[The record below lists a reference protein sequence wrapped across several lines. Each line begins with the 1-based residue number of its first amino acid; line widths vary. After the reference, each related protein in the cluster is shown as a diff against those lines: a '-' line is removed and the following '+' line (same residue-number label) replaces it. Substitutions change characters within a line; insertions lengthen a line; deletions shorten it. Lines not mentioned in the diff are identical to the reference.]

1 MAEVWVVNSS
11 PLIVLAKV
19 GQLELLKAA
28 DRQLVIPEA
37 VRDEVLRGP
46 PDDPARQ
53 AIQSGFDAGS
63 GSGIPDPM
71 VLEWG
76 LGSGETAVLSD
87 AKQCGGVA
95 VVDDRAARVAA
106 KVMGIRI
113 IGTLG
118 VVLRAHR
125 QGRIQSAVAVI
136 RALRD
141 AGLRLD
147 DDLIREALAR
157 TTGETWP
164 E

>member
-1 MAEVWVVNSS
+1 M
-11 PLIVLAKV
+11 
-19 GQLELLKAA
+19 
-28 DRQLVIPEA
+28 
-37 VRDEVLRGP
+37 
-46 PDDPARQ
+46 
-53 AIQSGFDAGS
+53 
-63 GSGIPDPM
+63 
-71 VLEWG
+71 
-76 LGSGETAVLSD
+76 
-87 AKQCGGVA
+87 
-95 VVDDRAARVAA
+95 DDRAARVAA

-125 QGRIQSAVAVI
+125 QGRIRSAVGVI

-157 TTGETWP
+157 TTGETWL